1 MGKRLTQRART
12 LRRRSTEAEKLL
24 WHYLRGTQLEGAKFR
39 RQQPIGEY
47 IVDFV
52 SFSHKLVVEV
62 DGGQHAQPAE
72 QVRDGR
78 RDAWLQERG
87 YRVLRFWNNEVLQN
101 VEGVIEAIRS
111 GLIGT
116 DTPT

>member
-1 MGKRLTQRART
+1 MGKRLTQQART
-12 LRRRSTEAEKLL
+12 LRQQSTEAKKLL
-24 WHYLRGTQLEGAKFR
+24 WRYLCGKQLEGTKFR

-62 DGGQHAQPAE
+62 DGGQHAQPRE
-72 QVRDGR
+72 QLSDRR
-78 RDAWLQERG
+78 RDAWLQEQG
-87 YRVLRFWNNEVLQN
+87 FTVLRFWNNDVLRN
-101 VEGVIEAIRS
+101 VEGVMEAIRKN
-111 GLIGT
+111 LVKD